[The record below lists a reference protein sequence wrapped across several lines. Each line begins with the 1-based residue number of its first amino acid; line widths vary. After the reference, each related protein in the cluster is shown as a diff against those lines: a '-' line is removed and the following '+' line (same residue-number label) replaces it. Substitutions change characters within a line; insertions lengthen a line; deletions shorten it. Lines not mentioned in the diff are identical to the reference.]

1 MVRSVLERKRGKL
14 ENKEKKKRKRKKKEP
29 VQKILVHV
37 QCGASL
43 KLVCVSTG
51 RGLLLP

>member
-1 MVRSVLERKRGKL
+1 MINSREEEKKTRKLGKERK
-14 ENKEKKKRKRKKKEP
+14 KRKKKEP
-29 VQKILVHV
+29 VQKILVRV

-43 KLVCVSTG
+43 KLVSVSTG